1 MKENF
6 NQLIEKYGPFG
17 AIEHLRQYDN
27 GSGDYTKERGELLKD
42 VTMDDIK
49 REIAA
54 LSAGKTSAPA
64 AEKEGERVVSE
75 GFVQGGVARIGYRG
89 VPSEGGRGRSVA
101 QEQTA
106 TIYKQA
112 GSLAEEEWS

>member
-42 VTMDDIK
+42 LTMDDIK

-54 LSAGKTSAPA
+54 LSAGKTPAPA
-64 AEKEGERVVSE
+64 AEKEEERAASE
-75 GFVQGGVARIGYRG
+75 GFVHRGVASSG
-89 VPSEGGRGRSVA
+89 
-101 QEQTA
+101 
-106 TIYKQA
+106 
-112 GSLAEEEWS
+112 LW